1 MRKKE
6 LNKSEVIGIL
16 VKIINMDKVLN
27 TPEFIEKIISYLPV
41 KSQFTVSGV
50 NRTWR
55 LEARRQLYINRRK
68 TIDELVSKQRLRP
81 AVDFIY
87 ALNLN
92 KMDELEALIIDY
104 KKRRDDL
111 FNKYE
116 LETNS
121 EQATLIISE
130 LKTLIDGKI
139 MYLIHYINVCKD
151 NTILITEEAK
161 NQNIR
166 EWEEQAFRHLR

>member
-1 MRKKE
+1 
-6 LNKSEVIGIL
+6 
-16 VKIINMDKVLN
+16 MDKVLN
-27 TPEFIEKIISYLPV
+27 TPELIEKIISYLPV
-41 KSQFTVSGV
+41 KSQFTVSRV

-55 LEARRQLYINRRK
+55 LEARHQLYINRRK
-68 TIDELVSKQRLRP
+68 TIDELVSKQRLRR

-111 FNKYE
+111 FDK
-116 LETNS
+116 LEINS

-166 EWEEQAFRHLR
+166 DWEEQAFRRLR